1 MSNTTYSFEQVKAIT
16 EKYGPVLDQLD
27 RLLEAQLKPATYCIP
42 DYYNQIS
49 EMKAAVA
56 DHLVNELNELKGRQ
70 ISEQPVQVA
79 NGAV

>member
-1 MSNTTYSFEQVKAIT
+1 MNDMSFEQIKAIT

-27 RLLEAQLKPATYCIP
+27 RLLDGQIKPATYCIP

-49 EMKAAVA
+49 EMKVAVA
-56 DHLVNELNELKGRQ
+56 DHLVNELNALKGHR

-79 NGAV
+79 NDAV

>member
-1 MSNTTYSFEQVKAIT
+1 MNDMSFEQIKAIT

-27 RLLEAQLKPATYCIP
+27 RLLEGQQRPATYCIP

-56 DHLVNELNELKGRQ
+56 TIKVIPGPCFNRTVEPIFNSFIHFKFW
-70 ISEQPVQVA
+70 
-79 NGAV
+79 